1 MDQFQLYTQYSGAVG
16 KFGSDSLQALEIR
29 DQHRDDREFQR
40 FANAID
46 RLKRRVHEVMEQ
58 SELTEAAD
66 CEPRYAAAAAVG
78 PQRNVTGDKDW

>member
-16 KFGSDSLQALEIR
+16 KFGSDSPQALEIR
-29 DQHRDDREFQR
+29 DQHRDDREFLR

-58 SELTEAAD
+58 PELMEPAE
-66 CEPRYAAAAAVG
+66 CEPRSATVTSAAAG
-78 PQRNVTGDKDW
+78 R